1 MHCMCCLACRPPP
14 DIGPVLLPVWL
25 PPRPFWSP
33 PGLLAAS
40 SVAAWCLPLLPRALG
55 LRVPPSCA
63 ALPDSWMH
71 ACVLPLS
78 LEISVAGPLCPPIGR
93 GCMPRIRD
101 AHGKYARAP
110 RAPVALRHILS
121 SRGRHGTPFYLAC
134 PAAILVASMPAQL
147 RSAVLGAG
155 VTATAAWD
163 PKATDLRAE
172 ITKLLDHIGGV
183 LAAADKADQEQ
194 SDDTAAAPR
203 QLQLSGSEA
212 FTLPPGP
219 VPSLNKGSCIIPST
233 QEIKNTK
240 GVDPMNKTYLHVKV
254 GRISSKSY
262 MKEALH
268 RIVLWACYGPAPAG
282 IADPVV
288 MHICSQHGPA
298 AWKCLNPEHLVWGEM
313 GINLGRWAVQVAGAA
328 QEARTRQLEQRGYMF
343 A

>member
-1 MHCMCCLACRPPP
+1 
-14 DIGPVLLPVWL
+14 
-25 PPRPFWSP
+25 
-33 PGLLAAS
+33 
-40 SVAAWCLPLLPRALG
+40 
-55 LRVPPSCA
+55 
-63 ALPDSWMH
+63 
-71 ACVLPLS
+71 
-78 LEISVAGPLCPPIGR
+78 
-93 GCMPRIRD
+93 MPRIRD
-101 AHGKYARAP
+101 VHGKYACAP

-134 PAAILVASMPAQL
+134 PAAALVASMPAQL
-147 RSAVLGAG
+147 RRAVIEAG
-155 VTATAAWD
+155 VNATAAWD

-194 SDDTAAAPR
+194 TDDRAAAPR
-203 QLQLSGSEA
+203 QLQLTGSEA

-219 VPSLNKGSCIIPST
+219 VPSINKGSCIIPST

-240 GVDPMNKTYLHVKV
+240 GVDPLMKYYLHVKV

-262 MKEALH
+262 IKEALH

-282 IADPVV
+282 IAHPVV
-288 MHICSQHGPA
+288 MHICRQRGPG
-298 AWKCLNPEHLVWGEM
+298 AWACLNPEHLVWGEHLA
-313 GINLGRWAVQVAGAA
+313 NLGRWEVNQGGAS